1 MQYWL
6 EKFTIH
12 TYFLYLWS
20 FKSGVSEKIHDSTF
34 RVKFPECNF
43 FFQISKKSNLCMM
56 TSTFPQSLEKEV
68 YKYELTIN
76 QTKKGIFITSGFFE
90 F

>member
-1 MQYWL
+1 
-6 EKFTIH
+6 
-12 TYFLYLWS
+12 
-20 FKSGVSEKIHDSTF
+20 
-34 RVKFPECNF
+34 
-43 FFQISKKSNLCMM
+43 MM